1 MSNMLRVEFT
11 FRVIDR
17 HRENSGFLR
26 DRRICQTGIIL
37 SDPVYNDWMW

>member
-17 HRENSGFLR
+17 HRENYFLKMV
-26 DRRICQTGIIL
+26 DFHGIDG
-37 SDPVYNDWMW
+37 SVKRESS